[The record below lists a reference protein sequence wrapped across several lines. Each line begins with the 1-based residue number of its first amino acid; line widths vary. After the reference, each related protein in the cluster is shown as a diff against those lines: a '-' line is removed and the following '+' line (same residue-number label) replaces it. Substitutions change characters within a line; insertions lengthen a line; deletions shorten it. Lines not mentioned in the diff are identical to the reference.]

1 VKEMDYN
8 LLGNS
13 GLAVSKYA
21 LGSIP
26 FTGTN
31 GFENAAGMSQQQAN
45 KMIDYALDQG
55 INQFDTANLYSKG
68 DSEIALGKAIRDKR
82 HEMVISSKTGFQLTD
97 NPNDGGASR
106 INIQRSVN
114 ESLQRL
120 NTDYIDLYYTHL
132 WDGQVPTMETI
143 QTMNDLIQQG
153 KIRYW
158 GVSNYSGWALAKT
171 HTLAVANNMAPP
183 IAQQIY
189 YTPEAREA
197 EYELLPAGKELGV
210 GNSIW
215 SPLGEGLLTGK
226 VSRTKSGEAGTRQ
239 GDGWP
244 EPYIKNHELFYN
256 LVDVLNDIAVQH
268 NVSVAQVTLA
278 WLRDRPN
285 VDSLVL
291 AARTQDQLQDNIASY
306 NLQLTD
312 NEIKTITELTNP
324 EPIYPLW
331 HRAMNSYDKAS
342 TSEKV
347 YLEGYNNLMNNKD
360 SML

>member
-1 VKEMDYN
+1 MDYTQ
-8 LLGNS
+8 LGNS
-13 GLAVSKYA
+13 GLSVSKYA

-31 GFENAAGMSQQQAN
+31 GFENAGGMSQDMTN
-45 KMIDYALDQG
+45 HMIDYALDQG

-82 HEMVISSKTGFQLTD
+82 HQMVISSKTGFQLTD
-97 NPNDGGASR
+97 NPNDGGAGR
-106 INIQRSVN
+106 VNIEHSID

-132 WDGQVPTMETI
+132 WDGQTPVEETI
-143 QTMNDLIQQG
+143 QVMNDLIQKG

-171 HTLAVANNMAPP
+171 HTLAVANHMAPP

-189 YTPEAREA
+189 YTPESREA

-226 VSRTKSGEAGTRQ
+226 INRQQAGEPGTRQ
-239 GDGWP
+239 GDGWA
-244 EPYIKNHELFYN
+244 EPYVKDTALFYD
-256 LVDVLNDIAVQH
+256 LIDTLQEIATQH
-268 NVSVAQVTLA
+268 QVSVAQVTLA

-291 AARTQDQLQDNIASY
+291 AARTKAQLQDNIASY
-306 NLQLTD
+306 NLQLTS
-312 NEIKTITELTNP
+312 NEIKTITELTTS

-331 HRAMNSYDKAS
+331 HRAMNAYDKAS
-342 TSEKV
+342 DSEKT
-347 YLEGYNNLMNNKD
+347 YLEEYNRLMERKD
-360 SML
+360 TLL

>member
-1 VKEMDYN
+1 MDYT

-13 GLAVSKYA
+13 GLSVSKYA

-26 FTGTN
+26 FAGTN
-31 GFENAAGMSQQQAN
+31 GFENAGGISQELRN
-45 KMIDYALDQG
+45 YMIDYALDQG
-55 INQFDTANLYSKG
+55 INQFDTANLYAKG
-68 DSEIALGKAIRDKR
+68 DAEIALGKAIRDKR
-82 HEMVISSKTGFQLTD
+82 EQMVISSKTGFQLTD
-97 NPNDGGASR
+97 NPNDGGAGR
-106 INIQRSVN
+106 VNIERSIDA
-114 ESLQRL
+114 SLKRL

-132 WDGQVPTMETI
+132 WDGQTPVEETI
-143 QTMNDLIQQG
+143 QVMNDLIKKG

-171 HTLAVANNMAPP
+171 HSLAVSNHMAPP

-189 YTPEAREA
+189 YTPESREA

-226 VSRTKSGEAGTRQ
+226 INRQQSGESGTRQ
-239 GDGWP
+239 GDGWA
-244 EPYIKNHELFYN
+244 EPYIKDKELFYN
-256 LVDVLNDIAVQH
+256 LVDTLQEIANQH
-268 NVSVAQVTLA
+268 RVSVAQVTLA

-291 AARTQDQLQDNIASY
+291 AARTKEQLQDNIASY
-306 NLQLTD
+306 NL
-312 NEIKTITELTNP
+312 ELTNQEIAAITDLTTP

-331 HRAMNSYDKAS
+331 HRAMNSYEKAS
-342 TSEKV
+342 KSEKV
-347 YLEGYNNLMNNKD
+347 YLDGYNQLMSNKD
-360 SML
+360 TLL